1 MSMIANRLPWLVL
14 AILMG
19 CTPTHDW
26 RYFRPDGAAVAALF
40 PCRPQH
46 HMRTVGL
53 AAYVTPMHLEVCNVA
68 GLTFALGYLDVAAP
82 ANVPAA
88 LTALRTASSANLGAR
103 ETDVSPLHV
112 QGMAASPTAVL
123 VSLLGRSPQG
133 APIVAHVGLFTK
145 GLRVY
150 QATIFGATI
159 EPAVSET
166 FYSGLKLQ

>member
-1 MSMIANRLPWLVL
+1 MSLSANRLPWLVL
-14 AILMG
+14 ATLIG

-26 RYFRPDGAAVAALF
+26 RDVRPDGAAIAALF

-53 AAYVTPMHLEVCNVA
+53 AEYVTPMHLEVCSAA

-82 ANVPAA
+82 ANVHAA
-88 LTALRTASSANLGAR
+88 LAALRAASSANLGAR
-103 ETDVSPLHV
+103 ETATSPLQV
-112 QGMAASPTAVL
+112 PGMAASPGAVL

-133 APIVAHVGLFTK
+133 APVVAHVGLFTK
-145 GLRVY
+145 GSRVY
-150 QATIFGATI
+150 QATIFGASI